1 MTKEELQKEIAQ
13 CVDNSRFYEDL
24 DEYYWGKAEGMR
36 EVYEEWLQ
44 ELIKEEEKVRPWLN
58 S

>member
-1 MTKEELQKEIAQ
+1 MTKEELQKAIDQ
-13 CVDNSRFYEDL
+13 CIENSNFYEDL

-44 ELIKEEEKVRPWLN
+44 ELIKEEEKQQR
-58 S
+58 